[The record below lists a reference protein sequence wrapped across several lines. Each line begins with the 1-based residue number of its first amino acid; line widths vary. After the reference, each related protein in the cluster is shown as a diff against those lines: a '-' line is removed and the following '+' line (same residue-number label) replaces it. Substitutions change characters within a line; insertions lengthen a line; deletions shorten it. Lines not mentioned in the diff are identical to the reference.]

1 MIKFHGQ
8 TTVCEP
14 GSQRQCTVLGPCGE
28 MNDEEDASGNSS
40 ITKKNEEA
48 KSCLIQKITPNDI
61 KGQIKS
67 LITSTIAEAVAKME
81 K

>member
-1 MIKFHGQ
+1 
-8 TTVCEP
+8 
-14 GSQRQCTVLGPCGE
+14 

-67 LITSTIAEAVAKME
+67 LITSTIARANFLRIMKADAGIQSAWKREGSFFYIWKKDE
-81 K
+81 RL